1 MFPSETIH
9 VNFINNI
16 ITTNPRNVEYILL
29 KKFYNY
35 KKGKVYYAI
44 LDDLLGDGIFNDGDH
59 VFFKK
64 KNDDDHVWKFQRN
77 LVRPEFTNPF
87 TLDRAFQVMT
97 EEVEKRLIP
106 VFYSFTHDGRVF
118 YVHDLMRRFSF
129 DVMCRFSFGWDPY
142 ALQAALPHSDFGEA
156 FDTTVRISAE
166 RASSVSPLIWKIKRY
181 FNIGSQ
187 KKLKEATKI
196 KINKNIFNA
205 F

>member
-64 KNDDDHVWKFQRN
+64 KMM
-77 LVRPEFTNPF
+77 
-87 TLDRAFQVMT
+87 MT
-97 EEVEKRLIP
+97 MCG
-106 VFYSFTHDGRVF
+106 SFK
-118 YVHDLMRRFSF
+118 
-129 DVMCRFSFGWDPY
+129 
-142 ALQAALPHSDFGEA
+142 E
-156 FDTTVRISAE
+156 
-166 RASSVSPLIWKIKRY
+166 IW
-181 FNIGSQ
+181 
-187 KKLKEATKI
+187 
-196 KINKNIFNA
+196 
-205 F
+205 